1 MFEIDVESC
10 ISKVSVI
17 FLMEKSISYLNEMAN
32 KSKLETSFESP
43 KIEDKVIAEKIE
55 QTFT

>member
-1 MFEIDVESC
+1 
-10 ISKVSVI
+10 
-17 FLMEKSISYLNEMAN
+17 MEKSISNVNEMAN